1 MTNKV
6 VTLDTRSEFQ
16 KEVDAMSRDI
26 EIHVENNLNYARI
39 KCEVVKC
46 YLDQGLS
53 EFIAVALANNI
64 YVE

>member
-1 MTNKV
+1 MDKV
-6 VTLDTRSEFQ
+6 VKLDTRSDLQ

-26 EIHVENNLNYARI
+26 EIHLENNLNYARI
-39 KCEVVKC
+39 KCEVVKY
-46 YLDQGLS
+46 YLNQGLS

>member
-1 MTNKV
+1 MDKV
-6 VTLDTRSEFQ
+6 VKLDTRSDLQ

-26 EIHVENNLNYARI
+26 EIHLENNLSYARI
-39 KCEVVKC
+39 KCEVVKY
-46 YLDQGLS
+46 YLNQGLS

>member
-6 VTLDTRSEFQ
+6 VTLDTRSELQ

-26 EIHVENNLNYARI
+26 EIHIENNLNYARI
-39 KCEVVKC
+39 KCEVVKY
-46 YLDQGLS
+46 YLDQGLT
-53 EFIAVALANNI
+53 EFAAIALANNI